1 MPGAQE
7 RLCELREEA
16 YCKVLK
22 CFVASQSYDLKKELM
37 LAQLRTE
44 LKISD
49 ERHEELRQC
58 ISNGEER
65 PWIKGRAQSVVGI
78 SSDSE
83 PPSPAMGCRDPYGAP
98 QGGSPFG
105 QAGQK
110 RSSFPGA
117 APKPAKKRLK
127 KGSAEPDGHQQ
138 AVHVPPAGIAG
149 GPVMGMNPL
158 VGHKVD
164 RYWAEDHKWWS
175 GIITDY
181 NGISGEHCIVYD
193 AGTSAESYEW
203 LTVNSCSPDELR
215 ILDEKVNVLEIPK
228 PPSAQGDTGDARG
241 LYQGSDPKRG
251 GGGGGGRKSG
261 MGGGGRGLHKG
272 GRPVFGG
279 QEPSGY
285 PQQTYLAQQ
294 AARQFEAISSGD
306 DDYD

>member
-58 ISNGEER
+58 ISNEEDR
-65 PWIKGRAQSVVGI
+65 PWLKARAPSVVGI

-83 PPSPAMGCRDPYGAP
+83 PPSPAMGRRDPYGAP

-110 RSSFPGA
+110 RASYPGA
-117 APKPAKKRLK
+117 FPKPAKKRLK
-127 KGSAEPDGHQQ
+127 KGSAEPDGPQQ
-138 AVHVPPAGIAG
+138 AAHAPQGGGAG

-164 RYWAEDHKWWS
+164 RYWADDHKWWS

-203 LTVNSCSPDELR
+203 LTVNSCPPDELR
-215 ILDEKVNVLEIPK
+215 ILEEKVNVLEIPK
-228 PPSAQGDTGDARG
+228 PPSAQGDQGDTRG
-241 LYQGSDPKRG
+241 YQAGDPKRG
-251 GGGGGGRKSG
+251 GGHGGSRKSG
-261 MGGGGRGLHKG
+261 MGGGGRGLHKA

-279 QEPSGY
+279 GQDSLAY

-294 AARQFEAISSGD
+294 AARQFEAMSDGD